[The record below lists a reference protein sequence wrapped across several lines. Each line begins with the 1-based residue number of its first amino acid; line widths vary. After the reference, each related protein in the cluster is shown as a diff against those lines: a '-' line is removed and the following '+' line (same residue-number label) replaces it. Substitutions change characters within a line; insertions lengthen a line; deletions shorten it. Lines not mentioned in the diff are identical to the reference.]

1 MSTVLWQRIEGALVF
16 LAVLLGVYAFNALT
30 PVAPWWGLLILFF
43 APDLGFLG
51 YLAGP
56 RVGAA
61 VYNTLH
67 LYGLALFI
75 ALIGFVGL
83 ADALIGVIGLL
94 WLGHVGF
101 DRMLGYGLK
110 EPTAFADTHLG
121 RIGNRR

>member
-1 MSTVLWQRIEGALVF
+1 MSGVLWQRGEGALIF
-16 LAVLLGVYAFNALT
+16 LAATTFVVIAAIYDPT
-30 PVAPWWGLLILFF
+30 IPWWALIVLFF

-61 VYNTLH
+61 VYNLLH
-67 LYGLALFI
+67 LYGAGLVLLVWSAFFGPEALTSLAM
-75 ALIGFVGL
+75 
-83 ADALIGVIGLL
+83 L
-94 WLGHVGF
+94 WMAHIGF

-121 RIGNRR
+121 RIGRR